1 MASQYYPND
10 RAKVTASYNTDINA
24 LVTQFLGRSQ
34 DISKKLISE
43 TTIGAMIINAL
54 IRFVIGPGLE
64 PKASPENTI
73 LKWSTEE
80 RAKFV
85 SSAEAFFRMYAGS
98 KDIDYYNRESF
109 GSLQSVALRNILTD
123 GDTLLHRIYGTKA
136 QSYKPMI
143 QLLSG
148 AWIGN
153 PNGSIDTKEQ
163 VGGVIFDSDGREKGY
178 CIFQTDNNLL
188 DSYTTKTVNKYGA
201 DGFEEFILVGIQP
214 RESNQ
219 VRGIPWL
226 SSVSQDILDLEKF
239 KIAHRTK
246 AATQALLTAVIKS
259 TEDAPSAPVSSVDKI
274 RGLERKSQALPVEAD
289 TSEVQLGAGNVVAL
303 NPGESID
310 MLESKAPM
318 NSYKEFVE
326 LELAQIGGAVSV
338 PYEMMTQR
346 YNSSFSSSRATI
358 TGAEKTYK
366 VIREEF
372 AGKICAPVWE
382 QVVDYGI
389 RLGMIEAPG
398 YLEGSD
404 LYKRAVLASSW
415 IGPSSI
421 VIDPTRE
428 INAHISAISNNLEPR
443 EIATREL
450 LQMDF
455 EEVTDM
461 LQNEKNTLEEKGL
474 SSAVYNVFN
483 EKKPAEED
491 KENTDDNEEDND
503 SEE

>member
-34 DISKKLISE
+34 DISKKLVSE

-64 PKASPENTI
+64 PKASPEGSI
-73 LKWSTEE
+73 LGWSTEQ
-80 RAKFV
+80 RNKFV
-85 SSAEAFFRMYAGS
+85 SSAESFFRMYAGS

-123 GDTLLHRIYGTKA
+123 GDTLLHRIYGTKE

-148 AWIGN
+148 CWIAN
-153 PNGSIDTKEQ
+153 PNGTMDTKEQ
-163 VGGVIFDSDGREKGY
+163 VGGVIFDANGREKAY
-178 CIFQTDNNLL
+178 CILQTDNNLL
-188 DSYTTKTVNKYGA
+188 DSYVTKTVNKYSA
-201 DGFEEFILVGIQP
+201 NGFEEFSLVGIQP

-226 SSVSQDILDLEKF
+226 ASVSQDILDLEKF

-259 TEDAPSAPVSSVDKI
+259 TEDAPVAPVSSVDKI
-274 RGLERKSQALPVEAD
+274 RGLERKSEALPVETD

-318 NSYKEFVE
+318 SSYKEFVE
-326 LELAQIGGAVSV
+326 LELSQIGGAVSV

-372 AGKICAPVWE
+372 ANKICAPVWE

-428 INAHISAISNNLEPR
+428 INAHITAISNNLEPR

-461 LQNEKNTLEEKGL
+461 LQNEKEVLEKKGL
-474 SSAVYNVFN
+474 TTGVYDIFHEKNPN
-483 EKKPAEED
+483 ED
-491 KENTDDNEEDND
+491 TDDTNNENKEDND

>member
-1 MASQYYPND
+1 MGNQYYPNN
-10 RAKVTASYNTDINA
+10 RSQTSASYLTDINA
-24 LVTQFLGRSQ
+24 LVSAFLGRSQ

-64 PKASPENTI
+64 PKASPETAV
-73 LKWSTEE
+73 LGWSTED
-80 RAKFV
+80 RNKFIA
-85 SSAEAFFRMYAGS
+85 SAESFFRMYAGS
-98 KDIDYYNRESF
+98 RDIDFYNRESF
-109 GSLQSVALRNILTD
+109 GSLQSVAFRNILTD
-123 GDTLLHRIYGTKA
+123 GDTLLHRIYGSKE
-136 QSYKPMI
+136 QGYKPMI

-148 AWIGN
+148 CWISN
-153 PNGSIDTKEQ
+153 PVGTMDTKEQ
-163 VGGVIFDSDGREKGY
+163 IGGVLFDKYGKEKGY
-178 CIFQTDNNLL
+178 CILQTDGNLL
-188 DSYTTKTVNKYGA
+188 DSYTVKSVNKYSSS
-201 DGFEEFILVGIQP
+201 GFEEFMLVVIQP
-214 RESNQ
+214 REANQ

-226 SSVSQDILDLEKF
+226 ASVSQDILDLEKF

-259 TEDAPSAPVSSVDKI
+259 TEDAPVAPVSSVDKI
-274 RGLERKSQALPVEAD
+274 RGLERRSEALPVEKD
-289 TSEVQLGAGNVVAL
+289 NSEVQLGAGNVVAL

-318 NSYKEFVE
+318 SSYKEFVE

-346 YNSSFSSSRATI
+346 YNSNFSSSRATI

-372 AGKICAPVWE
+372 ASKICAPVWE
-382 QVVDYGI
+382 QVIDYGI
-389 RLGMIEAPG
+389 RTGMVTAPG

-404 LYKRAVLASSW
+404 LYKRAVLASTW

-421 VIDPTRE
+421 VLDPTRE
-428 INAHISAISNNLEPR
+428 INAHIQAISNNLEPR

-461 LQNEKNTLEEKGL
+461 LANEKEILERKGL
-474 SSAVYNVFN
+474 AAEVYNVFQEKEPN
-483 EKKPAEED
+483 ENNEQEETQD
-491 KENTDDNEEDND
+491 EE
-503 SEE
+503 

>member
-64 PKASPENTI
+64 PKASPENSI

-163 VGGVIFDSDGREKGY
+163 VGGVIFDTDGREKGY

>member
-10 RAKVTASYNTDINA
+10 RAKVNASYNTDINA
-24 LVTQFLGRSQ
+24 LVSAFLGRSQ

-64 PKASPENTI
+64 PKASPETSI

-80 RAKFV
+80 RNKFIA
-85 SSAEAFFRMYAGS
+85 SAESFFRMYAGS

-123 GDTLLHRIYGTKA
+123 GDTLLHRIYGSKE

-148 AWIGN
+148 CWISN
-153 PNGSIDTKEQ
+153 PVGTMDTKEQ
-163 VGGVIFDSDGREKGY
+163 VGGVLFDARGRERGY
-178 CIFQTDNNLL
+178 CILQTDGNLL
-188 DSYTTKTVNKYGA
+188 DSYTVKSVNKYNA
-201 DGFEEFILVGIQP
+201 SGFEEFMLVGIQP

-274 RGLERKSQALPVEAD
+274 RGLERKSEALPVEQD
-289 TSEVQLGAGNVVAL
+289 TSDVQLGAGNVVAL

-318 NSYKEFVE
+318 SSYKEFVE
-326 LELAQIGGAVSV
+326 LELSQIGGAVSV

-346 YNSSFSSSRATI
+346 YNSSFSASRATI
-358 TGAEKTYK
+358 VGAEKTYK

-372 AGKICAPVWE
+372 ADKMCAPVWE
-382 QVVDYGI
+382 QVIDYGI

-398 YLEGSD
+398 YLEGSE
-404 LYKRAVLASSW
+404 LYKRAVLASTW

-428 INAHISAISNNLEPR
+428 INAHIQAISNNLEPR

-461 LQNEKNTLEEKGL
+461 LANEKEILEKKGL
-474 SSAVYNVFN
+474 DVGAYDVFQESN
-483 EKKPAEED
+483 P
-491 KENTDDNEEDND
+491 NTDTDNKEEQDNEE
-503 SEE
+503 

>member
-1 MASQYYPND
+1 MASQYYPNN

-24 LVTQFLGRSQ
+24 LVSQFLGRSQ

-64 PKASPENTI
+64 PKASPESSI
-73 LKWSTEE
+73 LGWSTEQ
-80 RAKFV
+80 RNKFA
-85 SSAEAFFRMYAGS
+85 SSAESFFRMYAGS

-123 GDTLLHRIYGTKA
+123 GDTLLHRIYGTKE

-148 AWIGN
+148 CWIAN
-153 PNGSIDTKEQ
+153 PNGTMDTKEQ
-163 VGGVIFDSDGREKGY
+163 VGGVIFDANGREKGY
-178 CIFQTDNNLL
+178 CILQTDNNLL
-188 DSYTTKTVNKYGA
+188 DSYVTKMVNKYSA
-201 DGFEEFILVGIQP
+201 NGFEEFSLVGIQP

-226 SSVSQDILDLEKF
+226 ASVSQDILDLEKF

-259 TEDAPSAPVSSVDKI
+259 TEDAPSAPISSVDKI
-274 RGLERKSQALPVEAD
+274 RGLERKSEALPVETD

-310 MLESKAPM
+310 MLESKTPV

-326 LELAQIGGAVSV
+326 LELSQIGGAVSV

-358 TGAEKTYK
+358 TGAEKTYR

-372 AGKICAPVWE
+372 ASKICAPVWE

-389 RLGMIEAPG
+389 RLGLIEAPG

-404 LYKRAVLASSW
+404 LYKRAVLAVSW

-461 LQNEKNTLEEKGL
+461 LQSEKEGLEKKGLTTGVYDVFQEKNPNEETDDTD
-474 SSAVYNVFN
+474 N
-483 EKKPAEED
+483 ED
-491 KENTDDNEEDND
+491 KEDSD
-503 SEE
+503 SEN

>member
-1 MASQYYPND
+1 MGNQYYPTN
-10 RAKVTASYNTDINA
+10 RSQATAAYSTDINA
-24 LVTQFLGRSQ
+24 LVSAFLGRSQ

-64 PKASPENTI
+64 PKASPESSV
-73 LKWSTEE
+73 LKWSSEE
-80 RAKFV
+80 RNKFV
-85 SSAEAFFRMYAGS
+85 ASAEAYFRMYTGS
-98 KDIDYYNRESF
+98 KEIDFYGRESF

-123 GDTLLHRIYGTKA
+123 GDTLLHRLYGTK
-136 QSYKPMI
+136 SEGYKPKI
-143 QLLSG
+143 QILSG
-148 AWIGN
+148 CWISN
-153 PNGSIDTKEQ
+153 PPGTVDTKSQ
-163 VGGVIFDSDGREKGY
+163 VAGVIFDKDGKEKAY
-178 CIFQTDNNLL
+178 LILQTDENLL
-188 DSYTTKTVNKYGA
+188 DTFTTKQVNKYNA
-201 DGFEEFILVGIQP
+201 SGFEEFTLVGIQP

-246 AATQALLTAVIKS
+246 AATQALLTAVIETS
-259 TEDAPSAPVSSVDKI
+259 EDAPISPVSSVDKI
-274 RGLERKSQALPVEAD
+274 RNLEKREKLEALPKEDPDV
-289 TSEVQLGAGNVVAL
+289 VLGAGNVVAL
-303 NPGESID
+303 NPGD
-310 MLESKAPM
+310 KMNMMESKTPM
-318 NSYKEFVE
+318 SSYKEFVE

-346 YNSSFSSSRATI
+346 YNSNFSSSRATI

-372 AGKICAPVWE
+372 ASKICAPVWE
-382 QVVDYGI
+382 QVIDYGI
-389 RLGMIEAPG
+389 RTGMIEAPH
-398 YLEGSD
+398 YLEGNE
-404 LYKRAVLASSW
+404 LYKKAVLASTW

-421 VIDPTRE
+421 VLDPTRE
-428 INAHISAISNNLEPR
+428 INAHIQAISNNLEPR

-461 LQNEKNTLEEKGL
+461 LANEKNILEQKGL
-474 SSAVYNVFN
+474 NSTAYNVFN
-483 EKKPAEED
+483 EKKP
-491 KENTDDNEEDND
+491 EEDNED
-503 SEE
+503 NKEEENADE

>member
-64 PKASPENTI
+64 PKASPENSI

-163 VGGVIFDSDGREKGY
+163 VGGVIFDADGREKGY

>member
-1 MASQYYPND
+1 MSNQYYPSD
-10 RAKVTASYNTDINA
+10 RAQVKASYNTDINA

-64 PKASPENTI
+64 PKASPETSV
-73 LKWSTEE
+73 LGWTTEE
-80 RAKFV
+80 RTKFV
-85 SSAEAFFRMYAGS
+85 QSAEAFFRMYAGS
-98 KDIDYYNRESF
+98 KEIDYYNRESF

-123 GDTLLHRIYGTKA
+123 GDTLLHRIYGSKEK
-136 QSYKPMI
+136 SYKPMI

-148 AWIGN
+148 CWIAN
-153 PNGSIDTKEQ
+153 PNGTMDTKEQ
-163 VGGVIFDSDGREKGY
+163 VGGVLFDKNGKEKGY
-178 CIFQTDNNLL
+178 CILQTDDNLL
-188 DSYTTKTVNKYGA
+188 DSFTIKTVNKYNA
-201 DGFEEFILVGIQP
+201 SGFEEFCLVGIQP

-259 TEDAPSAPVSSVDKI
+259 TEDAPYSPVSSVDKI
-274 RGLERKSQALPVEAD
+274 RGLERKSQALPVETD

-318 NSYKEFVE
+318 SSYKEFVE
-326 LELAQIGGAVSV
+326 LELSQIGGAVSV

-346 YNSSFSSSRATI
+346 YNSSFSASRATI
-358 TGAEKTYK
+358 VGAEKTYK

-372 AGKICAPVWE
+372 AQKICSPVWE

-389 RLGMIEAPG
+389 RLGMIQAPG

-428 INAHISAISNNLEPR
+428 INAHISAIQNNLEPR

-461 LQNEKNTLEEKGL
+461 LQNEKEVLEKKGL
-474 SSAVYNVFN
+474 NSAVYNVFN
-483 EKKPAEED
+483 EKEPEED
-491 KENTDDNEEDND
+491 ASTDEEEND